1 MAVSY
6 FFFWQDLTG
15 RQRRWLFLCVFW
27 LLVAALV
34 GTWIM
39 FYVME
44 QRSQRRVDVLA
55 QRYAQAAPLVEQALE
70 LQARKGALAGMG
82 PMPAAQQ
89 VIREMGLDNRLASIR
104 PTQLGGGAEGV
115 QLIMESINL
124 PELLT
129 LMDNLDHRAGLGVL
143 NFSLSRRLDNKDLA
157 DLQLVLAR

>member
-1 MAVSY
+1 MSLSD
-6 FFFWQDLTG
+6 FFLWQDLTG
-15 RQRRWLFLCVFW
+15 KQRRRLFLFAFW
-27 LLVAALV
+27 FLILALL
-34 GTWIM
+34 GTWAM
-39 FYVME
+39 LYLKTE
-44 QRSQRRVDVLA
+44 RSQRRIDTLA

-89 VIREMGLDNRLASIR
+89 VIREMGLDSRLASIR

-115 QLIMESINL
+115 QLIMESLNL

-157 DLQLVLAR
+157 DLQLVLSR